1 MARITWKFFARR
13 RKTDLKDLVDRG
25 VVRDYDTFVSHC
37 QSLGVVPSTPQEF
50 QAQFGSYLV
59 DLPVPVV
66 KPEPAPAPPVEEF
79 LEPEFLEAT
88 ILLSGVDDVPP
99 TPEPEPKKKGFKR
112 TRKKSNNSSG
122 G

>member
-1 MARITWKFFARR
+1 MAKITWDFFARR

-37 QSLGVVPSTPQEF
+37 QNLGVVPSARKEF

-59 DLPVPVV
+59 DLPAPEP

-112 TRKKSNNSSG
+112 TRKKSNKTSG

>member
-1 MARITWKFFARR
+1 VAKITWDFFARR

-59 DLPVPVV
+59 NLPPPEP

-112 TRKKSNNSSG
+112 TRKKSNKTSG

>member
-1 MARITWKFFARR
+1 MAKVTWDFFALR

-37 QSLGVVPSTPQEF
+37 QNLGVVPSARKEF

-59 DLPVPVV
+59 DLPAPEP

-79 LEPEFLEAT
+79 LESEFLEAT

-99 TPEPEPKKKGFKR
+99 TPEPELKKKGFKR